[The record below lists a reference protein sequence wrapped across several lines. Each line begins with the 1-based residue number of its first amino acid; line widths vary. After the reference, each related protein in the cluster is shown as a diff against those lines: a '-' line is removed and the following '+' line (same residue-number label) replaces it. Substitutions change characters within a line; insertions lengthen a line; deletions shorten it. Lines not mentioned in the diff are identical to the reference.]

1 MFPKGKKEG
10 FFMKNKDLTV
20 GDPKKVLI
28 GFTIPLF
35 ISVIFQQLYNIADS
49 VIAGKFAGEDAL
61 AAIGASYPITMI
73 FMAVAVGSQIGCS
86 VVISRYFG
94 AGDHKAAKTCITTSM
109 LCGLIL
115 SALLTL
121 LGVLFSPQLMQLVN
135 TPDNI
140 FSDGCLYL
148 RIYTAGFVFLYI
160 YNVTTGI
167 FNSLGDSKTPLI
179 FLIISSVGN
188 VFLDLLFVAVWNMGL
203 AGAAWATF
211 IAQGIS
217 CILSVIVLK
226 KRTNNMETQEKA
238 AIFDKKILKE
248 ITSVAIPS
256 ILQQSFISIGNLFV
270 QYVINGYGSSVIAGY
285 SAAIKLNTF
294 AITSFTT
301 LGNGISSFTAQ
312 NLGAGKLDRVK
323 KAFRTAIALAFAVAA
338 LFVIAFVCFGRPLL
352 NMFMNEDATELAMQT
367 GLDFLRIVS
376 PFYLIVC
383 IKLICDGIHRGSESM
398 GCFMA
403 STFTDLILRVIFAFA
418 LSAIWGVTGVWIG
431 WPISWFCGT
440 LLSFIFYIKGTWLK
454 KYNSRTEERS

>member
-1 MFPKGKKEG
+1 
-10 FFMKNKDLTV
+10 MKNKDLTV
-20 GDPKKVLI
+20 GEPKRVLI

-49 VIAGKFAGEDAL
+49 VIAGKFAGESAL

-73 FMAVAVGSQIGCS
+73 FMAVAIGSQIGCS

-94 AGDHKAAKTCITTSM
+94 AGDYKTAKTCITTSM
-109 LCGLIL
+109 LGGLLL
-115 SALLTL
+115 SAVLTA

-135 TPDNI
+135 TPDDI
-140 FSDGCLYL
+140 FADGDLYL
-148 RIYTAGFVFLYI
+148 RIYTAGFIFLYI
-160 YNVTTGI
+160 YNITTGI

-179 FLIISSVGN
+179 FLIISSLGN
-188 VFLDLLFVAVWNMGL
+188 IALDALFVIVFSWGIS
-203 AGAAWATF
+203 GVAWATF

-226 KRTNNMETQEKA
+226 KRVDSMKTEEKA
-238 AIFDKKILKE
+238 AIFSGAALKE
-248 ITSVAIPS
+248 ILTVAIPS

-270 QYVINGYGSSVIAGY
+270 QYVINGFGSSVIAGY

-323 KAFRTAIALAFAVAA
+323 TAFRAAMIFALAVAA
-338 LFVIAFVCFGRPLL
+338 VFVFCYTALGKFFLGL
-352 NMFMNEDATELAMQT
+352 FMNEDSTELAVKT
-367 GLDFLRIVS
+367 GLDFMYIVC
-376 PFYLIVC
+376 PFYFVVC
-383 IKLICDGIHRGSESM
+383 VKLICDGILRGSESM
-398 GCFMA
+398 GYFMA
-403 STFTDLILRVIFAFA
+403 STFTDLILRVIFAFV
-418 LSAIWGVTGVWIG
+418 LSSFWGVTGVWIG

-440 LLSFIFYIKGTWLK
+440 FLSFLFYKTGAWQK
-454 KYNSRTEERS
+454 KYNARMAETERN